1 MRKLVKGCGFFIL
14 IVIVLA
20 VAVILIP
27 SKDKEVAANSVQTPI
42 AQEDIEEDSSPVTE
56 EIESQEVEKT
66 QESNKI
72 KDFKSYLEALD
83 KEIGYDVLKENL
95 ITGKIFNE
103 VNKMQDRNETYS
115 YMILYLEDK
124 RKILKD
130 IISKLDSLRD
140 RIENS
145 EIYSANQDLY
155 MAAINMD
162 YTVLYLMDAIKETRD
177 HDTVSR
183 STANFADK
191 YSKERDK
198 YMDKFF
204 GFYKFQVEKQGLED
218 VFDLIK

>member
-56 EIESQEVEKT
+56 EVEST
-66 QESNKI
+66 QESSKI

-115 YMILYLEDK
+115 YMIYYLEDK

-198 YMDKFF
+198 YIDKFF
-204 GFYKFQVEKQGLED
+204 GFYKFQVEKQGIED
-218 VFDLIK
+218 VFGLIK

>member
-14 IVIVLA
+14 IVIVMA
-20 VAVILIP
+20 VAVLLVP
-27 SKDKEVAANSVQTPI
+27 SKDKEVAADNVQTPI
-42 AQEDIEEDSSPVTE
+42 AQEDIEEDSSLVTE
-56 EIESQEVEKT
+56 EVEST
-66 QESNKI
+66 QESSKI

-115 YMILYLEDK
+115 YMIYYLEDK

-198 YMDKFF
+198 YIDKFF
-204 GFYKFQVEKQGLED
+204 GFYKFQVEKQGIED
-218 VFDLIK
+218 VFGLIK

>member
-1 MRKLVKGCGFFIL
+1 M
-14 IVIVLA
+14 IVIVMA
-20 VAVILIP
+20 VAVLLVP
-27 SKDKEVAANSVQTPI
+27 SKDKEVAADNVQTPI
-42 AQEDIEEDSSPVTE
+42 AQEDIEEDSSLVTE
-56 EIESQEVEKT
+56 EVEST
-66 QESNKI
+66 QESSKI

-115 YMILYLEDK
+115 YMIYYLEDK

-145 EIYSANQDLY
+145 EIYSANQNLY

-198 YMDKFF
+198 YIDKFF
-204 GFYKFQVEKQGLED
+204 GFYKFQVEKQGIED
-218 VFDLIK
+218 VFGLIK

>member
-1 MRKLVKGCGFFIL
+1 MRKLVRGCGFFIL
-14 IVIVLA
+14 IVVVLA
-20 VAVILIP
+20 VAVLLIP
-27 SKDKEVAANSVQTPI
+27 SKDKEVATNSVQTPI
-42 AQEDIEEDSSPVTE
+42 AQEVIEEDSSPVTE
-56 EIESQEVEKT
+56 EVENT
-66 QESNKI
+66 QESSKI

-115 YMILYLEDK
+115 YMIYYLEDK

-145 EIYSANQDLY
+145 EIYNANQDLY

-218 VFDLIK
+218 VFGLIK

>member
-1 MRKLVKGCGFFIL
+1 
-14 IVIVLA
+14 

>member
-1 MRKLVKGCGFFIL
+1 MRKLVRGCGFFIL
-14 IVIVLA
+14 IVVVLA
-20 VAVILIP
+20 VVVLLIP
-27 SKDKEVAANSVQTPI
+27 SKDKEVATNSVQTPI

-56 EIESQEVEKT
+56 EVEPQEVENT
-66 QESNKI
+66 QESTKI

-95 ITGKIFNE
+95 ITGKIFDE
-103 VNKMQDRNETYS
+103 LNKMQNRNETYS
-115 YMILYLEDK
+115 YMIYYLEDK

-145 EIYSANQDLY
+145 EIYNANQDLY

-204 GFYKFQVEKQGLED
+204 GFYKFQVEKQGLKD
-218 VFDLIK
+218 VFGLIK